1 MKTQYLLSSYSSLL
15 SAAISNYYPL
25 ELPYAAGGAAA
36 MKGIKGIILRV
47 GTVLFG
53 TAAYALIGMAI
64 AAAG

>member
-1 MKTQYLLSSYSSLL
+1 
-15 SAAISNYYPL
+15 
-25 ELPYAAGGAAA
+25 
-36 MKGIKGIILRV
+36 MKGIKGIVLRV

>member
-1 MKTQYLLSSYSSLL
+1 MRRGTGL
-15 SAAISNYYPL
+15 
-25 ELPYAAGGAAA
+25 
-36 MKGIKGIILRV
+36 KGINGIILRV